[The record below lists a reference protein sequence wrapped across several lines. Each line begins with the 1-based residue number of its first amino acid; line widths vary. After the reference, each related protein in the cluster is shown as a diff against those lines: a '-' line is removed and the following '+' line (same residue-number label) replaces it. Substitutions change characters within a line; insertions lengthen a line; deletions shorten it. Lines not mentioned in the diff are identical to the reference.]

1 MQSNDNT
8 KQKQLNRLNKML
20 DLADKTGS
28 TSDMAN
34 VNDDT
39 QYFNETTANTI
50 IHTPINNQRVL
61 SDINEKSIQE
71 DEPASFYS
79 NSLGKKMINVT
90 KENHIK
96 PPMRSKNRP
105 ISTDA
110 SSLGSELSQM
120 LANEGSV
127 PSSPSK
133 NRRLPLSPRKFD
145 LQHEIKRQSLED
157 VQDKLSEQLEELK
170 SIASGNEPTEK
181 ENFLIFEKPQVDY
194 QGSTLESTESL
205 DKFYSAANSIEDNI
219 NSDEFAGKF
228 AQNISIT
235 KPLNTVVKKISVPV
249 STRADSMNENS
260 LLDSYKDEDVTE
272 TNNIDDDDDEYED
285 IESDHQTDDSAKS
298 LKKSIRRQLNTKT
311 PANNFNLNT
320 MESLLG
326 NVAQVNDFDNLGMR
340 DEEKKYLQLLVNN
353 LSKLTA
359 DMILDPSKYEEG
371 LRRLK
376 KAALALEGF

>member
-145 LQHEIKRQSLED
+145 LQHEIKRQSLDD

>member
-1 MQSNDNT
+1 
-8 KQKQLNRLNKML
+8 ML

-120 LANEGSV
+120 LGNEGSV

-145 LQHEIKRQSLED
+145 LQQEIKRQSLDD

>member
-1 MQSNDNT
+1 
-8 KQKQLNRLNKML
+8 
-20 DLADKTGS
+20 
-28 TSDMAN
+28 
-34 VNDDT
+34 
-39 QYFNETTANTI
+39 
-50 IHTPINNQRVL
+50 
-61 SDINEKSIQE
+61 
-71 DEPASFYS
+71 
-79 NSLGKKMINVT
+79 
-90 KENHIK
+90 
-96 PPMRSKNRP
+96 
-105 ISTDA
+105 
-110 SSLGSELSQM
+110 
-120 LANEGSV
+120 
-127 PSSPSK
+127 
-133 NRRLPLSPRKFD
+133 
-145 LQHEIKRQSLED
+145 
-157 VQDKLSEQLEELK
+157 
-170 SIASGNEPTEK
+170 
-181 ENFLIFEKPQVDY
+181 
-194 QGSTLESTESL
+194 
-205 DKFYSAANSIEDNI
+205 
-219 NSDEFAGKF
+219 
-228 AQNISIT
+228 
-235 KPLNTVVKKISVPV
+235 VVKKISVPV

-311 PANNFNLNT
+311 PTNNFNLST

>member
-181 ENFLIFEKPQVDY
+181 GNFLIFEKPQVDY
-194 QGSTLESTESL
+194 QGSTFESTESL

-311 PANNFNLNT
+311 PTNNFNLST